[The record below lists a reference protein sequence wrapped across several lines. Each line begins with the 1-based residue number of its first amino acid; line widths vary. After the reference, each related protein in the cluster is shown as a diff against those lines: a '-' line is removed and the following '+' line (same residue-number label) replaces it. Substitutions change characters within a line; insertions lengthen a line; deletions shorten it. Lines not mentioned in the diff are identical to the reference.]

1 LAAHRWKSRRSGED
15 VLERTKQGRLGC
27 NLSVFHSNNIK
38 VVCRQVILSL
48 TYIPPFNATD
58 LCHLIHNSFRPQNSI
73 EISHGGET
81 IVSYDENLKTV
92 QLRSMVGQSGP
103 EKDGFVFDRVFPEG
117 TPQHELFD
125 FGVKE

>member
-1 LAAHRWKSRRSGED
+1 VLISIDQGISSQD
-15 VLERTKQGRLGC
+15 VLEQHQGRL
-27 NLSVFHSNNIK
+27 SAST
-38 VVCRQVILSL
+38 S
-48 TYIPPFNATD
+48 TYISSFNATN
-58 LCHLIHNSFRPQNSI
+58 LCHLIRNSFRPQNSI
-73 EISHGGET
+73 ENSHGGEI